1 MKAKTNVL
9 IALRNI
15 LKHNSTRLTPIFK
28 SNVSANAVGDNLEYF
43 IKDMFCWDAL
53 QYTYADQK
61 EAEYK
66 KLLSWTGDSS
76 HFPDLIVQGGV
87 GVESK
92 KVNDNS
98 YSTIPLNSS
107 YPKDYVTRNT
117 QNYPSDSLIYEPDVD
132 WDKKPIIYAVGNLNT
147 KNLNKK
153 YQLISLWFAYGNTM
167 VPNNKYYQKIIQGIR
182 GSIKNTNS
190 DIQLIDSKELARAH
204 GVDKLGRTNMRVR
217 GMYELEH
224 PAKIFHKYINDI
236 EAPLNKSKVYVVML
250 DSELEN
256 IINDMDKEWLSLSS
270 DFDHYKA
277 TGNLIERKINIP
289 DPNNIETTLPATIF
303 IAYTD

>member
-15 LKHNSTRLTPIFK
+15 LKHNSTRLTPIFT
-28 SNVSANAVGDNLEYF
+28 SNGSANQVGDNLEYF
-43 IKDMFCWDAL
+43 IKDMFCDAAL

-61 EAEYK
+61 EKEYK

-107 YPKDYVTRNT
+107 YPKDYITRNS
-117 QNYPSDSLIYEPDVD
+117 QNYPKDSLYYEPDVD
-132 WDKKPIIYAVGNLNT
+132 WKRKPIIYAVGNLNT

-153 YQLISLWFAYGNTM
+153 YKLISLWFAYGNTM
-167 VPNNKYYQKIIQGIR
+167 VPNNDYYKKIINGIR
-182 GSIKNTNS
+182 SSIKEANS
-190 DIQLIDSKELARAH
+190 DIKLIDSKELARAH
-204 GVDKLGRTNMRVR
+204 GVDKLGRTNLRVR

-224 PAKIFHKYINDI
+224 PAKIFEKYISDI
-236 EAPLNKSKVYVVML
+236 KVPLNKSKVYVVML
-250 DSELEN
+250 DSELRN
-256 IINDMDKEWLSLSS
+256 IISDMDTEWQSLS
-270 DFDHYKA
+270 DELDQFKA
-277 TGNLIERKINIP
+277 IGNLIEKKINIP
-289 DPNNIETTLPATIF
+289 DPNNPDSTLPATIF

>member
-28 SNVSANAVGDNLEYF
+28 SNGSANAVGDNLEYF

-61 EAEYK
+61 ETEYK

-76 HFPDLIVQGGV
+76 HFPDLIIQGGV

-92 KVNDNS
+92 KVNDTS

-117 QNYPSDSLIYEPDVD
+117 QNYPLDSLYFEPDVD
-132 WDKKPIIYAVGNLNT
+132 WKSKPIIYAVGNLNT
-147 KNLNKK
+147 KNMNKK

-167 VPNNKYYQKIIQGIR
+167 VPNNDYYKNIIRSIR
-182 GSIKNTNS
+182 TSIKSANS
-190 DIQLIDSKELARAH
+190 NITLKKSKELARAH

-224 PAKIFHKYINDI
+224 PEKIFKEYIEDVEI
-236 EAPLNKSKVYVVML
+236 PLNKSRVYVVML
-250 DSELEN
+250 DSELQN
-256 IINDMDKEWLSLSS
+256 IITDMGDEWKNLSKELE
-270 DFDHYKA
+270 HYKSI
-277 TGNLIERKINIP
+277 GNLIEKKIIIP
-289 DPNNIETTLPATIF
+289 NPNKIENSLPATIF